1 MALKRIRLLWATP
14 PLPDGRWR
22 FGLYHWQQT
31 PDPARPFPAGGV
43 PAYWKEYLHH
53 TLNLSARGL
62 LAWGA
67 GALFLA
73 YLVGAA
79 VLLQRLEAANPYNRV
94 SYLDLVAPHRWA
106 ELRRLRGE
114 GFAALGREQLRTG
127 QFGDGFGLLRLA
139 LDRNPADADTRL
151 DVARIYLV
159 LRLRPQ
165 GEQLLRAGLKHGYP
179 GRKYLEAAFSV
190 LEEGDRPDEWAQF
203 CREARVA
210 LARVAAAERVAGD
223 ARWLDQE
230 TVRALMAAGRSAEA
244 LELVAGGYAEDDPL
258 RREVSVLHFLA
269 IGQPQAALSLA
280 AKWMAQAPASP
291 EALRL
296 TVRAGREAGD
306 PAAMDEALRRLRAL
320 APASPDALLY
330 GLTQN
335 QLAGREAEARAAL
348 DELIFRHGAS
358 PGLYQT
364 LAAVLLEVKFP
375 GGLERVERELRERG
389 LSTSPVAWM
398 RLQQASRER
407 DWPTAL
413 QVIGRLRQ
421 GTRDRFSEAQ
431 LAYLETM
438 TRLANACLDAGG
450 GTQAALVAIISDRPG
465 TLRLYA
471 MVLGAL
477 LDAGRLETA
486 RQILTLADGP
496 FPAARSLAAAR
507 ERIARESATAVA
519 AEPAT
524 PAAPDSPSSPSSLE
538 TFAGFRAAFEN
549 LVAARDPAGA
559 LALMSAA
566 RRAQPAWLAA
576 ETARLEALELPVRA
590 RGDDPLVLQLLAR
603 NALGRDSDAPGRLL
617 ALARA
622 VRTEGFAANATL
634 LVKEIIRRDPAA
646 TEALKQLAA
655 WEPAGGLRPVDLQ

>member
-14 PLPDGRWR
+14 PLPDGHWR
-22 FGLYHWQQT
+22 FGLYHLQQT
-31 PDPARPFPAGGV
+31 PDPARPLPAGGV
-43 PAYWKEYLHH
+43 PAYWQGYLHH

-67 GALFLA
+67 ASLFLA

-79 VLLQRLEAANPYNRV
+79 ILLQRLEAANPHNRITYV
-94 SYLDLVAPHRWA
+94 DLVAPHRWA

-114 GFAALGREQLRTG
+114 GFAELGREQLRAG
-127 QFGDGFGLLRLA
+127 QFGEGFGLLRLG
-139 LDRNPADADTRL
+139 LERNPGDAETRL
-151 DVARIYLV
+151 DVARIYLA

-165 GEQLLRAGLKHGYP
+165 GEQLLRDGLRGGYP
-179 GRKYLEAAFSV
+179 GRKYLAAAFAV
-190 LEEGDRPDEWAQF
+190 MEEGDRPDEWVGF
-203 CREARVA
+203 CRQARAA
-210 LARVAAAERVAGD
+210 LAATRDQARID
-223 ARWLDQE
+223 ADSRWLDQE

-244 LELVAGGYAEDDPL
+244 LEWVAGAYAEDDPF
-258 RREVSVLHFLA
+258 RREVTVLHLLA
-269 IGQPQAALSLA
+269 SARPQAALALA
-280 AKWMAQAPASP
+280 AEWAERSP
-291 EALRL
+291 VSAEALRMWI
-296 TVRAGREAGD
+296 RAGREAGD
-306 PAAMDEALRRLRAL
+306 AAAMDEGLRRLRAL

-335 QLAGREAEARAAL
+335 QLAGRTAKAAANL

-364 LAAVLLEVKFP
+364 LAAVLSEVKFP

-389 LSTSPVAWM
+389 LSTAPVSWI
-398 RLQQASRER
+398 RLQQAARGR
-407 DWPTAL
+407 DWPAAL
-413 QVIGRLRQ
+413 AVIERLRQ
-421 GTRDRFSEAQ
+421 STRDRFSEAQ

-465 TLRLYA
+465 TLRLYV

-477 LDAGRLETA
+477 LDAGRVETA

-496 FPAARSLAAAR
+496 FPGARGLEAAR
-507 ERIARESATAVA
+507 ERIARELAAAVPA
-519 AEPAT
+519 PAPAEPS
-524 PAAPDSPSSPSSLE
+524 AAPVVA
-538 TFAGFRAAFEN
+538 TFAGFRSAFEHR
-549 LVAARDPAGA
+549 VAAGDPAGA
-559 LALMSAA
+559 LALLSAA

-576 ETARLEALELPVRA
+576 ETARLEALELPLRA

-603 NALGRDSDAPGRLL
+603 NALGRDAGATAALL

-622 VRTEGFAANATL
+622 VRQEGFAANATL
-634 LVKEIIRRDPAA
+634 LVKEIVRRDPGA
-646 TEALKQLAA
+646 TEALKLLAA
-655 WEPAGGLRPVDLQ
+655 WEPAGGRRPLDLQ